1 MTAINRLLYTIIIGS
16 LIAFGSGAGL
26 AVGKGITGKPSYE
39 KTNNRKVKD
48 SVLIVEPATTLPVPT
63 ELEILDAVAPTSFE
77 IGIPIRLTYAQGQSV
92 YAVVDGAAGP
102 ITFSFMGISHTENSA
117 PFHMNGDNNYV
128 SFPAGT
134 HAIGIQTPDY
144 NYSVFIDVDQ
154 ALVVEEAAAEEPIV
168 DEPIVDE
175 PVVDEPVVDEPVVD
189 EPVVDESVV
198 DEPAVDEPV
207 VDESVVDEP
216 AVDEPVVD
224 EPVVDEPVVDEPV
237 VDEPVVVGPLI
248 ELVNSI
254 PIPTALEILDGT
266 GPLIFEGS
274 TPISLTFTQGQSIF
288 VVVDADIGPITF
300 SFMGISHTENS
311 RPFHMN
317 GDNNYVSF
325 PAGIHEIDIQT
336 PNYNYSVFID
346 VAVEVEEPVVD
357 DPSVEESVSA
367 EPVVDEPLLEEPEA
381 QEDAPYSVKPGEF
394 NLYPRETNGWDES
407 GWSIITPS
415 EDSRLIYVSSSSGN
429 DDTAE
434 FYAPRDIDSLEYPG
448 SIKPFKT
455 IEAAHLNT
463 RQGYPDWILLRRGDV
478 WEVSGAIHLKGG
490 RSADERSILF
500 SYGENTE
507 RPVLTNSGTKD
518 ILRIW
523 SEIRFVAIVGI
534 SFYGIERDPSAQEF
548 VGWGNVGELRG
559 IFIYSGDAHEDR
571 MGSILIEDNRFN
583 FLSKAIS
590 STGDAEHVD
599 IVIRRNV
606 IRNSYSET
614 GHSQGMSAAY
624 TSALVE
630 ENIFDHNG
638 WLTQQ
643 DVKNGKETVKG
654 QATMFNHNTYFSSS
668 MDTVFKNNI
677 FLRPSSIHNKWTAN
691 PPADLDEIMSR
702 NLIMEDNLY
711 VGGEIGVSAGG
722 NDDNNNG
729 NRWENVEIIDNVLMA
744 IGRDQPTKR
753 TLGWNIDATDW
764 NGGLICGNYLLHTDN
779 PAVNNIYGIKVS
791 GHSNDVT
798 VTRNTIHGLI
808 TPNPSSINGAISIVD
823 ADPKSNI
830 VVSMNNIQL
839 QDSSLRVVIAEQLDS
854 IVFEDNKYF
863 SYLVDTDWFRAEGVN
878 QNISVWRTLS
888 GDISSTVEQDS
899 FLQPKR
905 TFETYLSSIGS
916 LSINAF
922 VDAADHQSY
931 RVWGEEFSAKKIN
944 NYIREGYGNTT
955 CN

>member
-1 MTAINRLLYTIIIGS
+1 MSTINRLLYTIIIGS

-237 VDEPVVVGPLI
+237 VVGPLI

-381 QEDAPYSVKPGEF
+381 QEDTPYSVQPGDF
-394 NLYPRETNGWDES
+394 NLYPRE
-407 GWSIITPS
+407 
-415 EDSRLIYVSSSSGN
+415 
-429 DDTAE
+429 
-434 FYAPRDIDSLEYPG
+434 
-448 SIKPFKT
+448 
-455 IEAAHLNT
+455 IE
-463 RQGYPDWILLRRGDV
+463 
-478 WEVSGAIHLKGG
+478 
-490 RSADERSILF
+490 
-500 SYGENTE
+500 
-507 RPVLTNSGTKD
+507 
-518 ILRIW
+518 
-523 SEIRFVAIVGI
+523 
-534 SFYGIERDPSAQEF
+534 
-548 VGWGNVGELRG
+548 
-559 IFIYSGDAHEDR
+559 
-571 MGSILIEDNRFN
+571 
-583 FLSKAIS
+583 
-590 STGDAEHVD
+590 
-599 IVIRRNV
+599 
-606 IRNSYSET
+606 
-614 GHSQGMSAAY
+614 
-624 TSALVE
+624 
-630 ENIFDHNG
+630 
-638 WLTQQ
+638 WL
-643 DVKNGKETVKG
+643 G
-654 QATMFNHNTYFSSS
+654 
-668 MDTVFKNNI
+668 
-677 FLRPSSIHNKWTAN
+677 
-691 PPADLDEIMSR
+691 
-702 NLIMEDNLY
+702 
-711 VGGEIGVSAGG
+711 
-722 NDDNNNG
+722 
-729 NRWENVEIIDNVLMA
+729 
-744 IGRDQPTKR
+744 
-753 TLGWNIDATDW
+753 
-764 NGGLICGNYLLHTDN
+764 
-779 PAVNNIYGIKVS
+779 
-791 GHSNDVT
+791 
-798 VTRNTIHGLI
+798 
-808 TPNPSSINGAISIVD
+808 
-823 ADPKSNI
+823 
-830 VVSMNNIQL
+830 
-839 QDSSLRVVIAEQLDS
+839 
-854 IVFEDNKYF
+854 
-863 SYLVDTDWFRAEGVN
+863 
-878 QNISVWRTLS
+878 
-888 GDISSTVEQDS
+888 
-899 FLQPKR
+899 
-905 TFETYLSSIGS
+905 
-916 LSINAF
+916 
-922 VDAADHQSY
+922 
-931 RVWGEEFSAKKIN
+931 
-944 NYIREGYGNTT
+944 
-955 CN
+955 

>member
-1 MTAINRLLYTIIIGS
+1 MSTINRLLYTIIIGS

-154 ALVVEEAAAEEPIV
+154 ALVVEEPAAEEPIV
-168 DEPIVDE
+168 DEPV
-175 PVVDEPVVDEPVVD
+175 
-189 EPVVDESVV
+189 
-198 DEPAVDEPV
+198 
-207 VDESVVDEP
+207 
-216 AVDEPVVD
+216 VDEPVVD

-381 QEDAPYSVKPGEF
+381 QEDTPYSVQPGEL
-394 NLYPRETNGWDES
+394 NLYPREVNGWDES

-415 EDSRLIYVSSSSGN
+415 EDSRLIYVSSSLG
-429 DDTAE
+429 DDETAV
-434 FYAPRDIDSLEYPG
+434 FYAPRDISDIENPG
-448 SIKPFKT
+448 LIKPFKT
-455 IEAAHLNT
+455 IEAAHANT
-463 RQGYPDWILLRRGDV
+463 REGYPDWILLHRGDV
-478 WEVSGAIHLKGG
+478 WEVHEKIQLNTG
-490 RSADERSILF
+490 RSATERSVIT
-500 SYGENTE
+500 SYGSGEQ
-507 RPVLTNSGTKD
+507 RPMIKSDANETF
-518 ILRIW
+518 RIW
-523 SEIRFVAIVGI
+523 SYRRYIAITGLA
-534 SFYGIERDPSAQEF
+534 FYAYKRDPLSENF
-548 VGWGNVGELRG
+548 SGWGQVSESTAIRL
-559 IFIYSGDAHEDR
+559 YSPENSV
-571 MGSILIEDNRFN
+571 MGTVLLENNDFN
-583 FLSKAIS
+583 FFSKGVSINGG
-590 STGDAEHVD
+590 GDVLD
-599 IVIRRNV
+599 VVIRRNT
-606 IRNSYSET
+606 IRNSYSESS
-614 GHSQGMSAAY
+614 HSQGIYAIHASV
-624 TSALVE
+624 LLE

-638 WLTQQ
+638 WYKKQVGTGNEK
-643 DVKNGKETVKG
+643 DEG
-654 QATMFNHNTYFSSS
+654 QGTMFNHNTYFAKS
-668 MDTVFKNNI
+668 FKTKFIRNI
-677 FLRPSSIHNKWTAN
+677 FLRSSSIHNKWTASS
-691 PPADLDEIMSR
+691 DLDSNIDSIKSHD
-702 NLIMEDNLY
+702 LLMEDNVY
-711 VGGEIGVSAGG
+711 VGGEIGISAGG
-722 NDDNNNG
+722 NRDYDTGPRWKDITIINN
-729 NRWENVEIIDNVLMA
+729 VMLA
-744 IGRDQPTKR
+744 IGRDQPTNR
-753 TLGWNIDATDW
+753 TLGWNIDANDW
-764 NGGLICGNYLLHTDN
+764 DGGLICGNYILHNDN
-779 PAVNNIYGIKVS
+779 SMVTNLYGIRLD
-791 GHSNDVT
+791 GHSNDV
-798 VTRNTIHGLI
+798 VISKNTIHGLI
-808 TPNPSSINGAISIVD
+808 SPNPNSRVGAISVD
-823 ADPKSNI
+823 ADTKTNI
-830 VVSMNNIQL
+830 RISGNNIQL
-839 QDSSLRVVIAEQLDS
+839 VNSNMRVLIADQIDSV
-854 IVFEDNKYF
+854 VFEENKYF
-863 SYLVDTDWFRAEGVN
+863 SDLDSAEWFHSRGVSYDIDT
-878 QNISVWRTLS
+878 WRPVS
-888 GDISSTVEQDS
+888 GDTNSTIGKDS
-899 FLQPKR
+899 FLEPKR
-905 TFETYLSSIGS
+905 TFETYLSSIG
-916 LSINAF
+916 LAQSIDDFMEQAVN
-922 VDAADHQSY
+922 QSKDNWNPDFTAQA
-931 RVWGEEFSAKKIN
+931 VLA
-944 NYIREGYGNTT
+944 YIRQAYGDMT
-955 CN
+955 CTH

>member
-1 MTAINRLLYTIIIGS
+1 MSTINRLLYTIIIGS

-198 DEPAVDEPV
+198 DEP
-207 VDESVVDEP
+207 
-216 AVDEPVVD
+216 
-224 EPVVDEPVVDEPV
+224 VVDEPVVDEPV

-381 QEDAPYSVKPGEF
+381 QEDTPYSVQPGEF

-415 EDSRLIYVSSSSGN
+415 EDSRLIYVSSSSG
-429 DDTAE
+429 DDETAE
-434 FYAPRDIDSLEYPG
+434 YYAPRDVTSVDEPG
-448 SIKPFKT
+448 LIKPFKT
-455 IEAAHLNT
+455 IEAANT
-463 RQGYPDWILLRRGDV
+463 NARDGYPDWIILQRGDV
-478 WEVSGAIHLKGG
+478 WEIHDTIQLKIG
-490 RSADERSILF
+490 RSPTERSVLT
-500 SYGENTE
+500 SYGTGDQ
-507 RPVLTNSGTKD
+507 RPMIKSELFNSSTRIEFRLNTKD
-518 ILRIW
+518 
-523 SEIRFVAIVGI
+523 F
-534 SFYGIERDPSAQEF
+534 
-548 VGWGNVGELRG
+548 
-559 IFIYSGDAHEDR
+559 
-571 MGSILIEDNRFN
+571 LI
-583 FLSKAIS
+583 
-590 STGDAEHVD
+590 
-599 IVIRRNV
+599 
-606 IRNSYSET
+606 
-614 GHSQGMSAAY
+614 
-624 TSALVE
+624 
-630 ENIFDHNG
+630 
-638 WLTQQ
+638 
-643 DVKNGKETVKG
+643 
-654 QATMFNHNTYFSSS
+654 
-668 MDTVFKNNI
+668 
-677 FLRPSSIHNKWTAN
+677 
-691 PPADLDEIMSR
+691 
-702 NLIMEDNLY
+702 
-711 VGGEIGVSAGG
+711 
-722 NDDNNNG
+722 
-729 NRWENVEIIDNVLMA
+729 
-744 IGRDQPTKR
+744 
-753 TLGWNIDATDW
+753 
-764 NGGLICGNYLLHTDN
+764 GGLMD
-779 PAVNNIYGIKVS
+779 
-791 GHSNDVT
+791 
-798 VTRNTIHGLI
+798 GLI
-808 TPNPSSINGAISIVD
+808 V
-823 ADPKSNI
+823 
-830 VVSMNNIQL
+830 
-839 QDSSLRVVIAEQLDS
+839 
-854 IVFEDNKYF
+854 
-863 SYLVDTDWFRAEGVN
+863 
-878 QNISVWRTLS
+878 
-888 GDISSTVEQDS
+888 
-899 FLQPKR
+899 
-905 TFETYLSSIGS
+905 
-916 LSINAF
+916 
-922 VDAADHQSY
+922 
-931 RVWGEEFSAKKIN
+931 
-944 NYIREGYGNTT
+944 
-955 CN
+955 